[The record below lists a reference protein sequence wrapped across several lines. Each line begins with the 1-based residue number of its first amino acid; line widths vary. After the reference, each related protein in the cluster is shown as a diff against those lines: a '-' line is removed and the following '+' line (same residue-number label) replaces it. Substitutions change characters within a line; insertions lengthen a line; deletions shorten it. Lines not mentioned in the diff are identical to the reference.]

1 MMVLM
6 IAGKAERR
14 EHLVFGHVDWGFSAS
29 FMLKRLAVASVA
41 WVVPFALSVAAR
53 QGILGLFAMVVAF
66 WPYRCQ
72 FLAEARG
79 LRVSWWFLKEWL
91 SWDQIQSAEVIADPR
106 AFVLGRRKP
115 ILRLERRAGG
125 PAIIRSDEASLEW
138 LARRI
143 HSELAQQRH

>member
-1 MMVLM
+1 MVLM
-6 IAGKAERR
+6 MAGKAERS
-14 EHLVFGHVDWGFSAS
+14 EHPVFGHIDWGFSVP
-29 FMLKRLAVASVA
+29 FTLKRLAVVSVT
-41 WVVPFALSVAAR
+41 WTVSYALSVAAR

-72 FLAEARG
+72 LLVEARG

-91 SWDQIQSAEVIADPR
+91 SWDEIQSAEVIAEPR

-125 PAIIRSDEASLEW
+125 PAIIRADAAILEW

-143 HSELAQQRH
+143 HSELAQRKR